1 MKFLI
6 KQRTGSVGAVI
17 VLVLLFGLSPLASA
31 QPKNFGMDTRNNLSL
46 SSIEASKYTWS
57 KPELISWNDNDS
69 YHPKN
74 PAAAL
79 RRSFLLPG
87 WGEYYANPVQWTR
100 GQWHMALD
108 VSLIL
113 SYVGI
118 RYRGSFLEDE
128 LVTFAQS
135 NAGIDLMGRDRE
147 VYLAVSNHDNLALY
161 NDYQLRTRN
170 WNKRLEE
177 IPENEWNWES
187 SSSRSQFNDMRER
200 VDKNN
205 NQLPA
210 LVTLMVVNRV
220 ISGIHAFGLVRDANK
235 MGFQAHLG
243 LKPIGS
249 DASFSSILGPN
260 VTGVGDLGLSDQ
272 AKAVHSSWPS
282 NVDRLPIEF
291 TTQQQAFYYT
301 VNFRFNF

>member
-6 KQRTGSVGAVI
+6 KQRTGTVGAVI
-17 VLVLLFGLSPLASA
+17 VLVLMFGLSPLASA
-31 QPKNFGMDTRNNLSL
+31 QTKNFGMDTRNNLSL
-46 SSIEASKYTWS
+46 SSIEVSKYSWS
-57 KPELISWNDNDS
+57 NPELISWNDNDS
-69 YHPKN
+69 NQPKN

-135 NAGIDLMGRDRE
+135 NAGIDLMDRDRE

-170 WNKRLEE
+170 WNKRLEK

-187 SSSRSQFNDMRER
+187 SSSRNQFNDMRER

-220 ISGIHAFGLVRDANK
+220 LSGIHAFGLVRDANK

-243 LKPIGS
+243 LEPIGS

-260 VTGVGDLGLSDQ
+260 VTGMGNLGLSDQ
-272 AKAVHSSWPS
+272 AKGVHSSWPS
-282 NVDRLPIEF
+282 NVDRLPIEL

-301 VNFRFNF
+301 VNFRLNF

>member
-1 MKFLI
+1 MKFLV
-6 KQRTGSVGAVI
+6 KQRTTSVGAAI
-17 VLVLLFGLSPLASA
+17 LLVLLFGLS
-31 QPKNFGMDTRNNLSL
+31 QPAFTQTKHVELDTRNNFSFSL
-46 SSIEASKYTWS
+46 IEASMN
-57 KPELISWNDNDS
+57 PRNNAAFILRENNDM
-69 YHPKN
+69 YQQKN
-74 PAAAL
+74 PGAAL

-87 WGEYYANPVQWTR
+87 WGEYYANPEQWSR

-118 RYRGSFLEDE
+118 QYRASILEDE

-135 NAGIDLMGRDRE
+135 NAGINLASRDRE
-147 VYLAVSNHDNLALY
+147 MYLAVSNHDNLALY

-170 WNKRLEE
+170 WNKRLEQT
-177 IPENEWNWES
+177 PENEWNWES

-220 ISGIHAFGLVRDANK
+220 ISGIHAFGLVRDELGRNETEGVK
-235 MGFQAHLG
+235 LMTKLDLIQPEWSNESYLGAH
-243 LKPIGS
+243 I
-249 DASFSSILGPN
+249 
-260 VTGVGDLGLSDQ
+260 
-272 AKAVHSSWPS
+272 
-282 NVDRLPIEF
+282 RL
-291 TTQQQAFYYT
+291 
-301 VNFRFNF
+301 NF

>member
-6 KQRTGSVGAVI
+6 KQRTGSGGAVI

-31 QPKNFGMDTRNNLSL
+31 QSKNLGMDTINNLSL
-46 SSIEASKYTWS
+46 SSNEVSKNSWS
-57 KPELISWNDNDS
+57 NPEYISWNDKDS
-69 YHPKN
+69 NQQKN

-135 NAGIDLMGRDRE
+135 NAGIDLASRDRE

-187 SSSRSQFNDMRER
+187 SSIRSQFNDMRER

-235 MGFQAHLG
+235 MSFQAHLG
-243 LKPIGS
+243 LEPIGS
-249 DASFSSILGPN
+249 GAIFSSILGPN
-260 VTGVGDLGLSDQ
+260 FTGMDNIGLSEQ
-272 AKAVHSSWPS
+272 AKAVYSSWPS
-282 NVDRLPIEF
+282 NVDRLPTEY
-291 TTQQQAFYYT
+291 TKEQQAFYYT
-301 VNFRFNF
+301 VNFRLNL

>member
-1 MKFLI
+1 MNFLS
-6 KQRTGSVGAVI
+6 KLRTGSGGAVI
-17 VLVLLFGLSPLASA
+17 VLVLLFGLSQLASA
-31 QPKNFGMDTRNNLSL
+31 QTENFGMDATNNLSL
-46 SSIEASKYTWS
+46 SSNEVSKYSWS
-57 KPELISWNDNDS
+57 NPEHISWNEKDS
-69 YHPKN
+69 NQQKN

-79 RRSFLLPG
+79 RRSFLIPG

-135 NAGIDLMGRDRE
+135 NAGIDLASRDRE

-243 LKPIGS
+243 LEPIGS
-249 DASFSSILGPN
+249 GAFFSSILGSN
-260 VTGVGDLGLSDQ
+260 VTEMGNIGLSEQ
-272 AKAVHSSWPS
+272 TKAVHSSWLS
-282 NVDRLPIEF
+282 NLDRLPIEY
-291 TTQQQAFYYT
+291 TKQQQAFYYT
-301 VNFRFNF
+301 VNFRLNF

>member
-6 KQRTGSVGAVI
+6 KQRTGSEGAVI

-31 QPKNFGMDTRNNLSL
+31 QTKNFGMDTRNNFSL
-46 SSIEASKYTWS
+46 SSNEASKNSWS
-57 KPELISWNDNDS
+57 NPELISWYDNDS
-69 YHPKN
+69 NQQKN

-87 WGEYYANPVQWTR
+87 WGEYYANSMQWTR

-113 SYVGI
+113 SYMGI

-128 LVTFAQS
+128 LVTFALS
-135 NAGIDLMGRDRE
+135 NAGIDLASRDRE

-161 NDYQLRTRN
+161 NDYQLRSRN

-220 ISGIHAFGLVRDANK
+220 ISGIHAFSLVRDANK

-243 LKPIGS
+243 LEQIGS
-249 DASFSSILGPN
+249 GACFSSILGPN
-260 VTGVGDLGLSDQ
+260 VTGMGNIGLSEQ
-272 AKAVHSSWPS
+272 AKAAHISRPF
-282 NVDRLPIEF
+282 NVDRLPIEY
-291 TTQQQAFYYT
+291 TKQQQVFYYT
-301 VNFRFNF
+301 VNFRLNF

>member
-1 MKFLI
+1 MIFLI
-6 KQRTGSVGAVI
+6 KQRTGSGRAIV
-17 VLVLLFGLSPLASA
+17 VLVLLFGLS
-31 QPKNFGMDTRNNLSL
+31 QPAFTQIKHVGLDTRNNFSFSL
-46 SSIEASKYTWS
+46 HEASKNTRNNAALFLR
-57 KPELISWNDNDS
+57 ENNDINQK
-69 YHPKN
+69 KN

-87 WGEYYANPVQWTR
+87 WGEYYANPEQWTR

-118 RYRGSFLEDE
+118 QYRASILEDE

-135 NAGIDLMGRDRE
+135 NAGINLANRDRE
-147 VYLAVSNHDNLALY
+147 MYLAVSNHDNLTAY
-161 NDYQLRTRN
+161 NDVQLRTRN
-170 WNKRLEE
+170 WNKRLEQ

-243 LKPIGS
+243 LESIGS
-249 DASFSSILGPN
+249 GANSPSILGPN
-260 VTGVGDLGLSDQ
+260 VTDMGKFGLSEH
-272 AKAVHSSWPS
+272 AKAMPSSWPS
-282 NVDRLPIEF
+282 KLDWLTMNS
-291 TTQQQAFYYT
+291 TKQQQVFYYT
-301 VNFRFNF
+301 VNVRLNF

>member
-6 KQRTGSVGAVI
+6 KQRTGTGCAII
-17 VLVLLFGLSPLASA
+17 VLVLLFGLS
-31 QPKNFGMDTRNNLSL
+31 QPAFTQIKDVGLDTRNNFSFSL
-46 SSIEASKYTWS
+46 HEVSKNSRNNASLFLR
-57 KPELISWNDNDS
+57 ENNDINQK
-69 YHPKN
+69 KN

-87 WGEYYANPVQWTR
+87 WGEYYANPEQWTR

-118 RYRGSFLEDE
+118 QYRASILEDE

-135 NAGIDLMGRDRE
+135 NAGINLANRDRE
-147 VYLAVSNHDNLALY
+147 MYLAVSNHDNLAAY
-161 NDYQLRTRN
+161 NDVQLRTRN
-170 WNKRLEE
+170 WNKRLEQ

-243 LKPIGS
+243 LESIGS
-249 DASFSSILGPN
+249 GANSPSILGLN
-260 VTGVGDLGLSDQ
+260 VRDMGKIGLSEHR
-272 AKAVHSSWPS
+272 KAMPSNWPS
-282 NVDRLPIEF
+282 NVDRLPMNY
-291 TTQQQAFYYT
+291 TKQQQAFYYT
-301 VNFRFNF
+301 VNVRLNF

>member
-6 KQRTGSVGAVI
+6 KQKTGSGGAVI
-17 VLVLLFGLSPLASA
+17 VLVLLFGLSPLAFA
-31 QPKNFGMDTRNNLSL
+31 QTQNFGMDTRNNLSL
-46 SSIEASKYTWS
+46 RSNEVSKNPWNNA
-57 KPELISWNDNDS
+57 ELFLRENNDINQQ
-69 YHPKN
+69 KN

-87 WGEYYANPVQWTR
+87 WGEYYANPEQWTR

-135 NAGIDLMGRDRE
+135 NAGIDLASRDRE

-170 WNKRLEE
+170 WNKRLEQ

-243 LKPIGS
+243 LEPIGS
-249 DASFSSILGPN
+249 GASFSSILGSN
-260 VTGVGDLGLSDQ
+260 ATGMGTIGLSER
-272 AKAVHSSWPS
+272 AKAVHSSWSS
-282 NVDRLPIEF
+282 NVDRLPIEY
-291 TTQQQAFYYT
+291 TKQQQAFYYT
-301 VNFRFNF
+301 VNFRLNF

>member
-6 KQRTGSVGAVI
+6 RQRTGSEGAVI
-17 VLVLLFGLSPLASA
+17 VLVLLFGLSPLAFA
-31 QPKNFGMDTRNNLSL
+31 QTKNVGVDTRNSLSL
-46 SSIEASKYTWS
+46 SSNEASKNSWS
-57 KPELISWNDNDS
+57 NLELISWYDNDTNQQ
-69 YHPKN
+69 KN

-113 SYVGI
+113 SYMGI

-135 NAGIDLMGRDRE
+135 NAGIDLASRDRE

-210 LVTLMVVNRV
+210 LVTLMVINRV

-243 LKPIGS
+243 LEPIGS
-249 DASFSSILGPN
+249 GASFSSNLGPN
-260 VTGVGDLGLSDQ
+260 VTGMGNIRLSEQ
-272 AKAVHSSWPS
+272 AKAVHSSWQS
-282 NVDRLPIEF
+282 IVERLPIEY
-291 TTQQQAFYYT
+291 TKHQQAVYYT
-301 VNFRFNF
+301 VNFRLNF

>member
-31 QPKNFGMDTRNNLSL
+31 QLKNFVMDTRNNLSL
-46 SSIEASKYTWS
+46 SSIEASKYSWS
-57 KPELISWNDNDS
+57 KPELISWNDNLS

-243 LKPIGS
+243 LEPIGS
-249 DASFSSILGPN
+249 GAMFSSILGSN
-260 VTGVGDLGLSDQ
+260 VTEMGNIGLSEQ
-272 AKAVHSSWPS
+272 TKAVHSSWLS
-282 NVDRLPIEF
+282 NLDRLPIEY
-291 TTQQQAFYYT
+291 TKQQQAFYYT
-301 VNFRFNF
+301 VNFRLNF

>member
-6 KQRTGSVGAVI
+6 RQRTGSEGAVI
-17 VLVLLFGLSPLASA
+17 VLVLLFGLSPLAFA
-31 QPKNFGMDTRNNLSL
+31 QTKNVGVDTRNSLSL
-46 SSIEASKYTWS
+46 SSNEASKNSWS
-57 KPELISWNDNDS
+57 NLELISWYDNDTNQQ
-69 YHPKN
+69 KN

-113 SYVGI
+113 SYMGI

-135 NAGIDLMGRDRE
+135 NAGIDLASRDRE

-210 LVTLMVVNRV
+210 LLTLMVVNRV

-243 LKPIGS
+243 LEPIGS
-249 DASFSSILGPN
+249 GASFSSNLGPN
-260 VTGVGDLGLSDQ
+260 VTGMGNIRLSEQ
-272 AKAVHSSWPS
+272 AKAVHSSSQS
-282 NVDRLPIEF
+282 NVDRLPIEY
-291 TTQQQAFYYT
+291 TKHQQAVYYT
-301 VNFRFNF
+301 VNFRLNF

>member
-31 QPKNFGMDTRNNLSL
+31 QLKNFVMDTRNNLSL
-46 SSIEASKYTWS
+46 SSIEASKYSWS

-243 LKPIGS
+243 LEPIESG
-249 DASFSSILGPN
+249 ASFSSILGSN
-260 VTGVGDLGLSDQ
+260 ATGMGTIGLSER
-272 AKAVHSSWPS
+272 AKAVHSSWSS
-282 NVDRLPIEF
+282 NVDRLPIEY
-291 TTQQQAFYYT
+291 TKQQQAFYYT
-301 VNFRFNF
+301 VNFRLNF

>member
-1 MKFLI
+1 LRSNEVSKNPWNNAEFFL
-6 KQRTGSVGAVI
+6 RE
-17 VLVLLFGLSPLASA
+17 
-31 QPKNFGMDTRNNLSL
+31 NND
-46 SSIEASKYTWS
+46 I
-57 KPELISWNDNDS
+57 NQQ
-69 YHPKN
+69 KN

-87 WGEYYANPVQWTR
+87 WGEYYANPEQWTR

-135 NAGIDLMGRDRE
+135 NAGIDLASRDRE

-170 WNKRLEE
+170 WNKRLEQ

-243 LKPIGS
+243 LEPIESG
-249 DASFSSILGPN
+249 ASFSSILGSN
-260 VTGVGDLGLSDQ
+260 ATGMGTIGLSER
-272 AKAVHSSWPS
+272 AKAVHSSWSS
-282 NVDRLPIEF
+282 NVDRLPIEY
-291 TTQQQAFYYT
+291 TKQQQAFYYT
-301 VNFRFNF
+301 VNFRLNF

>member
-6 KQRTGSVGAVI
+6 RQRTGSEGAVI
-17 VLVLLFGLSPLASA
+17 VLVLLFGLSPLAFA
-31 QPKNFGMDTRNNLSL
+31 QTKNVGMDTRNNLSL
-46 SSIEASKYTWS
+46 SSNEASKNSWS
-57 KPELISWNDNDS
+57 NLELISWYDNDTNQQ
-69 YHPKN
+69 KN

-113 SYVGI
+113 SYMGI

-135 NAGIDLMGRDRE
+135 NAGIDLASRDRE

-161 NDYQLRTRN
+161 NNYQLRTRN

-210 LVTLMVVNRV
+210 LVTLMVINRV

-243 LKPIGS
+243 LEPIGS
-249 DASFSSILGPN
+249 GASFSSNLGPN
-260 VTGVGDLGLSDQ
+260 VTGMGNIRLSEQ
-272 AKAVHSSWPS
+272 AKALHSSWQS
-282 NVDRLPIEF
+282 NVDRLPIEY
-291 TTQQQAFYYT
+291 TKHQQAVYYT
-301 VNFRFNF
+301 VNFRLNF

>member
-6 KQRTGSVGAVI
+6 RQRTGSEGAVI
-17 VLVLLFGLSPLASA
+17 VLILLFGLSPLAFA
-31 QPKNFGMDTRNNLSL
+31 QTKNVGVDTRNSLSL
-46 SSIEASKYTWS
+46 SSNEASKNSWS
-57 KPELISWNDNDS
+57 NLELISWYDNDTNQQ
-69 YHPKN
+69 KN

-113 SYVGI
+113 SYMGI

-135 NAGIDLMGRDRE
+135 NAGIDLASRDRE

-210 LVTLMVVNRV
+210 LLTLMVVNRV

-235 MGFQAHLG
+235 MGFQAYLG
-243 LKPIGS
+243 LEPIGS
-249 DASFSSILGPN
+249 GASFSNNLGPN
-260 VTGVGDLGLSDQ
+260 VTGMGNIRLSEQ
-272 AKAVHSSWPS
+272 AKAVHSSSQS
-282 NVDRLPIEF
+282 NVDRLPIEY
-291 TTQQQAFYYT
+291 TKHQQAVYYT
-301 VNFRFNF
+301 VNFRLNF

>member
-1 MKFLI
+1 
-6 KQRTGSVGAVI
+6 
-17 VLVLLFGLSPLASA
+17 
-31 QPKNFGMDTRNNLSL
+31 
-46 SSIEASKYTWS
+46 
-57 KPELISWNDNDS
+57 
-69 YHPKN
+69 
-74 PAAAL
+74 
-79 RRSFLLPG
+79 
-87 WGEYYANPVQWTR
+87 
-100 GQWHMALD
+100 MALD

-113 SYVGI
+113 SYMGI

-135 NAGIDLMGRDRE
+135 NAGIDLASRDRE

-210 LVTLMVVNRV
+210 LVTLMVINRV

-243 LKPIGS
+243 LEPIGS
-249 DASFSSILGPN
+249 GASFSSNLGPN
-260 VTGVGDLGLSDQ
+260 VTGMGNIRLSEQ
-272 AKAVHSSWPS
+272 AKAVHSSWQS
-282 NVDRLPIEF
+282 IVERLPIEY
-291 TTQQQAFYYT
+291 TKHQQAVYYT
-301 VNFRFNF
+301 VNFRLNF

>member
-1 MKFLI
+1 M
-6 KQRTGSVGAVI
+6 
-17 VLVLLFGLSPLASA
+17 LVLLFGLS
-31 QPKNFGMDTRNNLSL
+31 QPAFTQIKDVGLDTRNNFSFSL
-46 SSIEASKYTWS
+46 YEVSKNS
-57 KPELISWNDNDS
+57 RNNAVLFLRENNNINQK
-69 YHPKN
+69 KN

-87 WGEYYANPVQWTR
+87 WGEYYANPEQWTR

-118 RYRGSFLEDE
+118 QYRASILEDE

-135 NAGIDLMGRDRE
+135 NAGINLANRDRE
-147 VYLAVSNHDNLALY
+147 MYLAVSNHDNLTAY
-161 NDYQLRTRN
+161 NDVQLRTRN
-170 WNKRLEE
+170 WNKRLEQ

-243 LKPIGS
+243 LESIGS
-249 DASFSSILGPN
+249 GANSPSILGPN
-260 VTGVGDLGLSDQ
+260 VTDMGKFGLSEH
-272 AKAVHSSWPS
+272 AKAMPSNWPS
-282 NVDRLPIEF
+282 NVDWL
-291 TTQQQAFYYT
+291 TMNSTKQQQVFYYT
-301 VNFRFNF
+301 VNVRLNF